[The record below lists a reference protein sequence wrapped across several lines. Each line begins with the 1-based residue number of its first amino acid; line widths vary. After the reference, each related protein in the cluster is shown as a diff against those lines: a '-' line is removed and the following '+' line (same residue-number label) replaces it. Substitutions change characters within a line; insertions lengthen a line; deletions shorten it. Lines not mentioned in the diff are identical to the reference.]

1 MDNENLYTI
10 YCLEL
15 HDEKYYV
22 GRTSSKE
29 LRINSHFKG
38 AGSQWTKKYPVKRI
52 KWIKDD
58 CSPYD
63 EHKYTIQMME
73 KYGIDN
79 VRGASY
85 SRIRLDDEEI
95 ESIKKQI
102 WNARDLCF
110 KCGGNHFVRF
120 CKTTRAQKEGD
131 SNICKIVPVEPQGWS
146 TWIYNFLM
154 PFWKR
159 V

>member
-79 VRGASY
+79 ARGASY
-85 SRIRLDDEEI
+85 SRIQLDDEEI

-120 CKTTRAQKEGD
+120 CNTTRVRKEGD
-131 SNICKIVPVEPQGWS
+131 SNLCKIVPVESQGWS

>member
-1 MDNENLYTI
+1 MDENLYTI
-10 YCLEL
+10 YCLRL
-15 HDEKYYV
+15 YNEKYYV

-29 LRINSHFKG
+29 LRMNDHFNG
-38 AGSQWTKKYPVKRI
+38 TGSQWTKKYPVKGI
-52 KWIKDD
+52 EWTKDD
-58 CSPYD
+58 CSVFD

-110 KCGGNHFVRF
+110 QCGGNHFVRY
-120 CKTTRAQKEGD
+120 CKTVRARKKEE
-131 SNICKIVPVEPQGWS
+131 SNVSRVIPVESGKWS
-146 TWIYNFLM
+146 TWIYEFFM